1 MQWVVKGRDQKMFK
15 GRANPGNSIGC
26 QIDFRGLPE
35 LLGADLALLLLV
47 GLEGSDDEVIGVV
60 GTFSSQDQIQF
71 KKLH

>member
-1 MQWVVKGRDQKMFK
+1 MFK

-35 LLGADLALLLLV
+35 LLGADLALFLLV

-60 GTFSSQDQIQF
+60 GAFSRSNTI
-71 KKLH
+71 